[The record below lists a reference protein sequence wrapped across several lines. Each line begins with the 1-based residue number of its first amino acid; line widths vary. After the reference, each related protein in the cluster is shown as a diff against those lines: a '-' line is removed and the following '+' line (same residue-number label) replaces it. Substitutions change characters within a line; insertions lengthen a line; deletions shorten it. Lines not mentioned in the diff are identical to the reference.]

1 MVIAPLSAQVILFV
15 PPAFK
20 IASPVPT
27 PSRTKLL
34 FITDLMLFV
43 IVFPVIKVFPFEKVF
58 SPVIVCVPANETYKL
73 LL

>member
-1 MVIAPLSAQVILFV
+1 MFDALSRVKFPVVVIFIGCPELPAIVMAPVSAQVILFV

-34 FITDLMLFV
+34 FVTD
-43 IVFPVIKVFPFEKVF
+43 
-58 SPVIVCVPANETYKL
+58 N
-73 LL
+73 